1 MKYTWYKTGKGLL
14 DEIHKTDKKTRG
26 NSLEF
31 WYIGQM
37 GLIVKAGGIM
47 ICFDPVLND
56 LLYPDKTSR
65 RNYPQPFEAEGLTGV
80 DYVVCSH
87 NHADHMNLE
96 TLLPLHKVNPK
107 AKFIVPAPE
116 THVLTEGGILP
127 GSVIGAGNREELVL
141 ENNARLTPIA
151 SAHETYVT
159 DGTGSH
165 KYLGYVLEIKGVR
178 LYHAG
183 DTVFTEQ
190 LVTDVNL
197 CGPIDIA
204 CLPIN
209 GAGGEFHSR
218 NVIGN
223 MDAKDAA
230 YFALRISADMTV
242 PLHFDMVE
250 KNEGSPLIFAYYMQM
265 LAAGK
270 KYHVMQLGER
280 FVYCK

>member
-1 MKYTWYKTGKGLL
+1 MKYVWYKTGEKLL
-14 DEIHKTDKKTRG
+14 DELQKTDMKPRE
-26 NSLEF
+26 NSVEF

-56 LLYPDKTSR
+56 LFYPDKTSR
-65 RNYPQPFEAEGLTGV
+65 RNYPQPFEGGRLTGV

-96 TLLPLHKVNPK
+96 TLIPLHKANPK
-107 AKFIVPAPE
+107 AKFIVPVPE
-116 THVLTEGGILP
+116 THILTEGGIMP
-127 GSVIGAGNREELVL
+127 GCVIGGRNMEVIGLEEK
-141 ENNARLTPIA
+141 ARLTPIA

-159 DGTGSH
+159 DETGDH
-165 KYLGYVLEIKGVR
+165 KYLGYMLEINGVR
-178 LYHAG
+178 IYHAG

-190 LVTDVNL
+190 LVADVNL

-209 GAGGEFHSR
+209 GTGGEFHNR
-218 NVIGN
+218 GVIGN

-230 YFALRISADMTV
+230 YFALRIDADMTV
-242 PLHFDMVE
+242 PLHFDMVV
-250 KNEGSPLIFAYYMQM
+250 KNEGSPLIFAYYMQK